1 MSDRS
6 FRLFLTTIAASL
18 LVFALACTGPAGPPG
33 AAGEQGPQGEPGTTG
48 SQGLEGPQGES
59 GVQGLPGLQG
69 APGPQGDVGPPG
81 ADGVDGEKGDP
92 GPKGDKGEGGAS
104 GSQGEQ
110 GSKGDRGEQGERGAQ
125 GPPGPP
131 GDTVLIPTA
140 AQPSVSVP
148 PVAPRSSSLPPAP
161 NISVDN
167 LSALPLES
175 STQPRGNCS
184 SYNEVSGVDIDWL
197 EKSYPDYSICYT
209 ESHSRDVGPVS
220 HWLAEIRDW
229 LFAKYGIEQLAVF
242 NWNRG
247 PGFSHPKAAALPA
260 HVPME
265 FYIMLIPEP
274 DANAGVGSTKFM
286 CCYYDHDDSSRDGDG
301 VADRAWIPYL
311 TLSNSDWRRP
321 PCLGR
326 LCTPHNQGHVK
337 DLMHEFTHAIQR
349 TAQARLCTI
358 SEGCPS
364 GSFNPW
370 PGEGLAEFEGTFNTT
385 PHNRTETFRKLVEY
399 VADNDL
405 AYLATTLDYKQS
417 LQSVDTYSGANLLMK
432 FLADR
437 FGEDT
442 HVRLTHSAPATLED
456 VLRAEYA
463 AEGVSV
469 IDLFAEL
476 KAWMESQ

>member
-1 MSDRS
+1 M
-6 FRLFLTTIAASL
+6 RLLITVPVIAMAL
-18 LVFALACTGPAGPPG
+18 LILACTGPAGP
-33 AAGEQGPQGEPGTTG
+33 AGPQGPQGEPGL
-48 SQGLEGPQGES
+48 QGEHGERGAVGAEGPQG
-59 GVQGLPGLQG
+59 
-69 APGPQGDVGPPG
+69 PQGDQGVRGDQGPKGDAGVGVAG
-81 ADGVDGEKGDP
+81 EKGEKGDP
-92 GPKGDKGEGGAS
+92 GPKGDRGERGAS

-110 GSKGDRGEQGERGAQ
+110 GQGPKGDKGEQGERGTQGQQ

-131 GDTVLIPTA
+131 GETVLIPTA
-140 AQPSVSVP
+140 PKAPVSVP
-148 PVAPRSSSLPPAP
+148 SASRSPSLPPAP
-161 NISVDN
+161 TISVAN
-167 LSALPLES
+167 LSDPPLA
-175 STQPRGNCS
+175 STTEPRGNCS

-197 EKSYPDYSICYT
+197 EKPYPDYSICYT

-247 PGFSHPKAAALPA
+247 PGFSNPKAAALPA

-265 FYIMLIPEP
+265 LYIMLIPES
-274 DANAGVGSTKFM
+274 DAYASVGNTVFL
-286 CCYYDHDDSSRDGDG
+286 CCYYDHNDSSRDGDG

-311 TLSNSDWRRP
+311 TLSNSDWQRTS
-321 PCLGR
+321 CLGR
-326 LCTPHNQGHVK
+326 LCTPHNQGHIK

-417 LQSVDTYSGANLLMK
+417 LQSVDAYAGSNLLMK

-437 FGEDT
+437 FGEDI

-456 VLRAEYA
+456 VLRSEYA

-469 IDLFAEL
+469 FDLFAEL
-476 KAWMESQ
+476 KAWMEALR